1 MDELRS
7 IGAAAGLTVISV
19 AAAEPFLSARADLH
33 ERREAGLDGG
43 MQFTYRRPERSTDPA
58 SALPGATSLV
68 VGARRYPGKSSA
80 SPPGPSGA
88 WPPTPDPTTTA
99 LRDAL
104 GRVASRLE
112 ADGWRTR
119 MVADDN
125 VGRPRGGRAR
135 RAGVVRQE
143 QQRAPSR
150 GRSWFV
156 LGTVITD
163 APLPSSSRLSD
174 GCGPC
179 RRCLDGCP
187 TGAIVAP
194 GVVDA
199 RRCLAWLVQAPGSIP
214 EDFRPAIGDRMYG
227 CDDCQEVCPPNRAQI
242 QSDAS
247 AEGRPGP
254 VLDVLGASDDEL
266 LTSYGRWYIP
276 ERNPRYLRRNA
287 LVVLGNV
294 GSADDERVVRPSGG
308 ARTTR
313 IRCSREHAR
322 WAARRLGMEAR
333 EELI

>member
-7 IGAAAGLTVISV
+7 IGAAAGLTVIGV

-88 WPPTPDPTTTA
+88 WPPTPDPTTT
-99 LRDAL
+99 RHS
-104 GRVASRLE
+104 GRPRASRQPAGGGRL
-112 ADGWRTR
+112 AHPV
-119 MVADDN
+119 VADDN
-125 VGRPRGGRAR
+125 ALVDREAAV
-135 RAGVVRQE
+135 RAGLGWYGKNSNVLLPG
-143 QQRAPSR
+143 A
-150 GRSWFV
+150 GSWFV

-227 CDDCQEVCPPNRAQI
+227 CDDCQEVSPEPGADPERCV
-242 QSDAS
+242 
-247 AEGRPGP
+247 GRGEAWVP
-254 VLDVLGASDDEL
+254 VLDVLGVRM
-266 LTSYGRWYIP
+266 TS
-276 ERNPRYLRRNA
+276 
-287 LVVLGNV
+287 
-294 GSADDERVVRPSGG
+294 
-308 ARTTR
+308 
-313 IRCSREHAR
+313 C
-322 WAARRLGMEAR
+322 
-333 EELI
+333 